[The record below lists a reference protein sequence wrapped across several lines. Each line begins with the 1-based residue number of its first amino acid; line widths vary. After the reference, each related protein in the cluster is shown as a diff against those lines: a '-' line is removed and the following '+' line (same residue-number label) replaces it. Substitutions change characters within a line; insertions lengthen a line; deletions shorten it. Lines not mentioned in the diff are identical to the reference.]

1 MDAQSTVAIEIRPR
15 VAVLDADPD
24 LAKDVP
30 PGQLPVAR
38 ARALAPTIALPPGDW
53 RPPAPRGGEHRGHL
67 GLLVLSGLMT
77 RNINL
82 LGRVSMELLGAEDLL
97 RPYDDGEPGASV
109 PHSVTY
115 TVHEPTRLAVL
126 DRSFAER
133 VVPWP
138 EVTSALIARA
148 VRRSLWLD
156 AHLAILEN
164 PSVEIRTLLFLWHLA
179 DRWGRVSPT
188 GVHVGVRVTHN
199 TLGRLVRAQRPS
211 VTRAISGLTRRGALS
226 CDHDGSWVL
235 HGQAPAG
242 IGTSE
247 AA

>member
-1 MDAQSTVAIEIRPR
+1 M
-15 VAVLDADPD
+15 
-24 LAKDVP
+24 
-30 PGQLPVAR
+30 
-38 ARALAPTIALPPGDW
+38 
-53 RPPAPRGGEHRGHL
+53 
-67 GLLVLSGLMT
+67 LSGLLT

-97 RPYDDGEPGASV
+97 RPYDDGAADASV

-126 DRSFAER
+126 DRAFAER

-138 EVTSALIARA
+138 EVTGALIARA
-148 VRRSLWLD
+148 LRRSLWLD

-164 PSVEIRTLLFLWHLA
+164 PSVEVRTLLFLWHLA
-179 DRWGRVSPT
+179 DRWGRVSPD
-188 GVHVGVRVTHN
+188 GIHVGVRVTHN

-211 VTRAISGLTRRGALS
+211 VTRAISRLTHRGALS
-226 CDHDGSWVL
+226 RDHDGSWVL
-235 HGQAPAG
+235 HGEAPAG